1 MQTPSLNHNP
11 LDSGLPIVRLLSL
24 VLGLSLPMSGFA
36 ADAVTVNGERNFNL
50 GPQTTFTLDGE
61 TISAAQAAQMGA
73 GYSVQVAIDNAN
85 ATATSGDA
93 VNVDLRNLVRGPVTA
108 TDPLSVLNQALT
120 VTAETVLVGIPGN
133 DLANVAVDD
142 LLEVSGYLDVNGAMA
157 ATRIELRS
165 DPTSDWKLFGQVAGL
180 AGSLFAIGAQHIDFS
195 GASPVGCVPALAD
208 GQFVELETLP
218 NAGYTATSVLAQV
231 TQIECEDPN
240 FDDPPAGT
248 GVASLEGIISAIPD
262 PMPVPAS
269 FSMLGVEVLTTEQTQ
284 YRAGAVEDLDEGVR
298 VEVEGAFDEAAQRIS
313 ATEIRFVQGQ
323 VRFEAPVDPADVVAG
338 ETITIMGN
346 TVQFTPQTRDEDGI
360 VAGLAA
366 PTQVEVRGLIDRDGQ
381 MFSTRVRERGQPDLS
396 DTEIRGPAADI
407 AAPNLSILGINVDTG
422 AAIFRDH
429 EQNVISA
436 DEFFARLF
444 PGTLVS
450 AEDAIYDPV
459 SGSLI
464 AGEME
469 LEEDTQAAAPRSAE
483 RGNSRGV
490 SRGTLTWLGRDSI
503 FAAGFD

>member
-1 MQTPSLNHNP
+1 
-11 LDSGLPIVRLLSL
+11 
-24 VLGLSLPMSGFA
+24 MS
-36 ADAVTVNGERNFNL
+36 
-50 GPQTTFTLDGE
+50 
-61 TISAAQAAQMGA
+61 
-73 GYSVQVAIDNAN
+73 
-85 ATATSGDA
+85 
-93 VNVDLRNLVRGPVTA
+93 
-108 TDPLSVLNQALT
+108 
-120 VTAETVLVGIPGN
+120 
-133 DLANVAVDD
+133 
-142 LLEVSGYLDVNGAMA
+142 
-157 ATRIELRS
+157 
-165 DPTSDWKLFGQVAGL
+165 
-180 AGSLFAIGAQHIDFS
+180 
-195 GASPVGCVPALAD
+195 
-208 GQFVELETLP
+208 
-218 NAGYTATSVLAQV
+218 
-231 TQIECEDPN
+231 
-240 FDDPPAGT
+240 PPAH
-248 GVASLEGIISAIPD
+248 S
-262 PMPVPAS
+262 
-269 FSMLGVEVLTTEQTQ
+269 
-284 YRAGAVEDLDEGVR
+284 
-298 VEVEGAFDEAAQRIS
+298 
-313 ATEIRFVQGQ
+313 
-323 VRFEAPVDPADVVAG
+323 G

-483 RGNSRGV
+483 RGNSHGV